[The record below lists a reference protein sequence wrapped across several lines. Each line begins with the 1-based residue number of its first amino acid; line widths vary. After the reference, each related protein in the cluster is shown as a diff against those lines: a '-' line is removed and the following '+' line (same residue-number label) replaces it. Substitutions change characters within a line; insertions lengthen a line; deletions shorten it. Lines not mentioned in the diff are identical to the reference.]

1 MQKEAYNPTFG
12 STPAI
17 IEKAIASGINASA
30 TTRPDKISPLIFPN
44 HSSFLKYVFTTYF
57 LVSFIFCLVDI
68 F

>member
-44 HSSFLKYVFTTYF
+44 HSSF
-57 LVSFIFCLVDI
+57 
-68 F
+68 